1 VKTNPRIF
9 IFVLIAC
16 AVFFYKALP
25 GYYPVGLAQAEV
37 SSPASSA
44 TPVAATS
51 ASISSTSAATD
62 VSTDL
67 AAPVVQ
73 SKQDGLALAATP
85 VVLLTPVKDVVVPI
99 AAGMQGRIS
108 LDLRNIEVTD
118 ALKFLSLKTGVNM
131 IATKDVAGRVTLMVL
146 NVPAKDVFDIMLRSN
161 GLAYTKEGE
170 IYNIMTDEEYKSL
183 FGKKFA
189 DIRVVKVFR
198 IKYAIPE
205 QVFTMLDA
213 LKSEIGRVL
222 VEPDSGTALI
232 LDTPDKIAEIEKAI
246 STLEQ
251 KNLVRV
257 FQLKYAKAKDVEEQ
271 LKAQLDLKKVG
282 TVKAD
287 ERSNQV
293 IIQTL
298 PERMVNIEKMIASLD
313 QKTKQVL
320 IDSTIIKVKISDQLE
335 QGTEWEGLLAAASKY
350 GMAYFGANPF
360 SIIKPTTMD
369 TTNTYQTRYDYLT
382 NTMNNEIGSY
392 ASTSNTDSS
401 ASNAKTGP
409 GVLNLGIISGDKD
422 VNIVLK
428 YVQTLGNTQ
437 ILSNPKISIVNNQE
451 AKIHVGERQAYVT
464 STTTTGQST
473 STVSEE
479 VTFVD
484 VGIQLSVTPTINDDG
499 YVTMKIKPEISSVV
513 SFLDTPSGNK
523 IPIIDTSMSETTV
536 MVKDGTTI
544 IIGGLRREDKTAA
557 TEQFPF
563 LGNIPLLGYFFKNKT
578 AKTEKTEL
586 LVMITP
592 HIMTG
597 DVLVT
602 GDRREP
608 RFHDEPNKEYD
619 TYVPFNEKPDFKDE
633 ELLEKRISPK
643 GVPEE
648 EIKSYREYPSFKP
661 EQEYKPTFKGD
672 ASNDE

>member
-1 VKTNPRIF
+1 MKAIPRISIF
-9 IFVLIAC
+9 IILAC
-16 AVFFYKALP
+16 ASVFYKVQAEDHP
-25 GYYPVGLAQAEV
+25 GLAQAAV
-37 SSPASSA
+37 STPTVSTPAVSTT
-44 TPVAATS
+44 TPALTAVPQPAA
-51 ASISSTSAATD
+51 STSAAPAS
-62 VSTDL
+62 VPAASVPAAST
-67 AAPVVQ
+67 PP
-73 SKQDGLALAATP
+73 ALTTP
-85 VVLLTPVKDVVVPI
+85 VPEAIEPV
-99 AAGMQGRIS
+99 GMGGRIS

-161 GLAYTKEGE
+161 GLAFTKEGE
-170 IYNIMTDEEYKSL
+170 IYNIMTGDEYKAL

-189 DIRVVKVFR
+189 DIREVKVFR

-232 LDTPDKIAEIEKAI
+232 MDTPDKIAEIEKALA
-246 STLEQ
+246 TLEQ

-271 LKAQLDLKKVG
+271 LKSQLDLKKVG
-282 TVKAD
+282 TIKAD

-320 IDSTIIKVKISDQLE
+320 IDSTIIKVKLSDQLE
-335 QGTEWEGLLAAASKY
+335 TGGEWEGLLGAASKY
-350 GMAYFGANPF
+350 GMAYLGANPF
-360 SIIKPTTMD
+360 SVIRPTDVD
-369 TTNTYQTRYDYLT
+369 TTNTYQSRYDYLVK
-382 NTMNNEIGSY
+382 TMNGNIGSY
-392 ASTSNTDSS
+392 ASTSNTASS
-401 ASNAKTGP
+401 ASSTSKTGP

-422 VNIVLK
+422 INVVLK

-499 YVTMKIKPEISSVV
+499 YITMKIKPEISSVV

-523 IPIIDTSMSETTV
+523 IPIIDTSVAETTI

-544 IIGGLRREDKTAA
+544 IIGGLRREDKTSAA
-557 TEQFPF
+557 EQFPF
-563 LGNIPLLGYFFKNKT
+563 LSKIPIISYFFKNQTSKI
-578 AKTEKTEL
+578 ERTEL

-592 HIMTG
+592 HIITG
-597 DVLVT
+597 DVLAT

-608 RFHDEPNKEYD
+608 RFLDAPNKEYD
-619 TYVPFNEKPDFKDE
+619 RYAPFTEKPDFKDQETPE
-633 ELLEKRISPK
+633 EKIGPK
-643 GVPEE
+643 GAPEE
-648 EIKSYREYPSFKP
+648 EIKSYREYP
-661 EQEYKPTFKGD
+661 
-672 ASNDE
+672 

>member
-1 VKTNPRIF
+1 MKATQRIS
-9 IFVLIAC
+9 IFVILAC
-16 AVFFYKALP
+16 SSLLYKVQAEDH
-25 GYYPVGLAQAEV
+25 PVVLAQAAV
-37 SSPASSA
+37 SSPAASTPAASTPPVALTLAVVPQQPASTPAASTPAAPA
-44 TPVAATS
+44 TPAQEV
-51 ASISSTSAATD
+51 II
-62 VSTDL
+62 
-67 AAPVVQ
+67 PM
-73 SKQDGLALAATP
+73 
-85 VVLLTPVKDVVVPI
+85 
-99 AAGMQGRIS
+99 AAGMNAKIS

-131 IATKDVAGRVTLMVL
+131 ISTKDVSGRVTLMVL

-170 IYNIMTDEEYKSL
+170 IYNIMTGEEYKAL

-189 DIRVVKVFR
+189 DIREVKVFR

-232 LDTPDKIAEIEKAI
+232 MDTPDKIAEIEKAL

-271 LKAQLDLKKVG
+271 LKSQLDLKKVG
-282 TVKAD
+282 TIKAD

-293 IIQTL
+293 IVQTL

-320 IDSTIIKVKISDQLE
+320 IDSTIIKVKLSDQLDT
-335 QGTEWEGLLAAASKY
+335 GAEWQGLLGAASQY
-350 GMAYFGANPF
+350 GMTYAGASPF
-360 SIIKPTTMD
+360 SVIKPVETTATNLF
-369 TTNTYQTRYDYLT
+369 TTRGDFLKSLGNQ
-382 NTMNNEIGSY
+382 IGSY
-392 ASTSNTDSS
+392 PFSGNSLNTNSGTSS
-401 ASNAKTGP
+401 GP
-409 GVLNLGIISGDKD
+409 GIMHVGIIDSQHDID
-422 VNIVLK
+422 ILLK
-428 YVQTLGNTQ
+428 YVQTLGSTQ
-437 ILSNPKISIVNNQE
+437 ILSNPKISIINNQE

-484 VGIQLSVTPTINDDG
+484 VGIQLSVTPTINEDG

-523 IPIIDTSMSETTV
+523 IPIIDTSVAETTV
-536 MVKDGTTI
+536 MVKDGSTI
-544 IIGGLRREDKTAA
+544 IIGGLRREDKTSSA
-557 TEQFPF
+557 EQFPF
-563 LGNIPLLGYFFKNKT
+563 LSKIPILSFFFKQQVK
-578 AKTEKTEL
+578 KTERTEL

-592 HIMTG
+592 HITTG
-597 DVLVT
+597 DILTT
-602 GDRREP
+602 GNKREP
-608 RFHDEPNKEYD
+608 RFMDAPNKEYD
-619 TYVPFNEKPDFKDE
+619 TYVPFTEKPDFKTQE
-633 ELLEKRISPK
+633 PPEKKIEPK
-643 GVPEE
+643 GAPEE
-648 EIKSYREYPSFKP
+648 EIKSYREYPSFKQ
-661 EQEYKPTFKGD
+661 EEEYKPTFKGD
-672 ASNDE
+672 ASNE

>member
-1 VKTNPRIF
+1 MKTAQRIF
-9 IFVLIAC
+9 IFVILVC
-16 AVFFYKALP
+16 ASLFFKVQAEDHP
-25 GYYPVGLAQAEV
+25 ADLAQAAV
-37 SSPASSA
+37 SSPVAS
-44 TPVAATS
+44 TPVA
-51 ASISSTSAATD
+51 STSSIPSTPAA
-62 VSTDL
+62 VSV
-67 AAPVVQ
+67 P
-73 SKQDGLALAATP
+73 ATP
-85 VVLLTPVKDVVVPI
+85 ATPDQPAPAETSQKSETEGVGAIEPM
-99 AAGMQGRIS
+99 AAGMEGRIS

-118 ALKFLSLKTGVNM
+118 ALKFLAMKTGVNM
-131 IATKDVAGRVTLMVL
+131 ISTKDVSGRVTLMVL

-170 IYNIMTDEEYKSL
+170 IYNIMTGDEYKAL

-189 DIRVVKVFR
+189 DIREVKVFR

-232 LDTPDKIAEIEKAI
+232 MDTPDKIAEIEKAL

-271 LKAQLDLKKVG
+271 LKTQLDAKKVG
-282 TVKAD
+282 TIKAD

-293 IIQTL
+293 IVQTL
-298 PERMVNIEKMIASLD
+298 PERMANIEKMITSLD

-320 IDSTIIKVKISDQLE
+320 IDSTIIKVKLTDQLE
-335 QGTEWEGLLAAASKY
+335 TGAEWEGLLGAASKY
-350 GMAYFGANPF
+350 GMAYLGANPF
-360 SIIKPTTMD
+360 SIIKPTTTD
-369 TTNTYQTRYDYLT
+369 TTNTYQSRYDYLT
-382 NTMNNEIGSY
+382 KTMNNEIGSY
-392 ASTSNTDSS
+392 PATYNTASSTSTT
-401 ASNAKTGP
+401 KTGP

-499 YVTMKIKPEISSVV
+499 FVTMKIKPEISSVV

-523 IPIIDTSMSETTV
+523 IPIIDTSVAETTV

-544 IIGGLRREDKTAA
+544 IIGGLRRDDKTAA
-557 TEQFPF
+557 IEQFP
-563 LGNIPLLGYFFKNKT
+563 LLSKVPILSYFFKNKT
-578 AKTEKTEL
+578 TDTERTEL

-592 HIMTG
+592 HIITGEVLTTG
-597 DVLVT
+597 DK
-602 GDRREP
+602 REP
-608 RFHDEPNKEYD
+608 RYMDEPNKEYG
-619 TYVPFNEKPDFKDE
+619 TYAPFTEKPDFKDQE
-633 ELLEKRISPK
+633 PAENKIEPK
-643 GVPEE
+643 GAPEE
-648 EIKSYREYPSFKP
+648 EVKPGYGYPSFKK
-661 EQEYKPTFKGD
+661 EEEYKPTFKGD
-672 ASNDE
+672 PSNE

>member
-1 VKTNPRIF
+1 MKAAAKMIT
-9 IFVLIAC
+9 IFVFMLFAC
-16 AVFFYKALP
+16 LFPK
-25 GYYPVGLAQAEV
+25 AQAEEIAALGKTA
-37 SSPASSA
+37 ASSSA
-44 TPVAATS
+44 PQANPVAV
-51 ASISSTSAATD
+51 AANPAP
-62 VSTDL
+62 
-67 AAPVVQ
+67 AA
-73 SKQDGLALAATP
+73 
-85 VVLLTPVKDVVVPI
+85 DVVAQPLAPAVEPAKASRDEKSLTGEI
-99 AAGMQGRIS
+99 TGLPAGMESRIS
-108 LDLRNIEVTD
+108 LDFRNIDVTD

-131 IATKDVAGRVTLMVL
+131 ISTKDVTGRVTLMVS

-161 GLAYTKEGE
+161 GLAYVKEGE
-170 IYNIMTDEEYKSL
+170 IYNIMTGDEYKAL
-183 FGKKFA
+183 LGKKFD
-189 DIRVVKVFR
+189 DIREVRVFK

-232 LDTPDKIAEIEKAI
+232 MDTPAKIAEIEKAI

-287 ERSNQV
+287 ERSNQL

-298 PERMVNIEKMIASLD
+298 PERMVNIEKLISSLD

-320 IDSTIIKVKISDQLE
+320 IDSTIIKVKLSDELE
-335 QGTEWEGLLAAASKY
+335 TGAEWEGLLSSVSKY
-350 GMAYFGANPF
+350 GAAYFGANPY
-360 SIIKPTTMD
+360 SVIKPIETD
-369 TTNTYQTRYDYLT
+369 TTNLFTSRYDNYR
-382 NTMNNEIGSY
+382 NSGNQIGSY
-392 ASTSNTDSS
+392 PFSGNTGTTNSGS
-401 ASNAKTGP
+401 KSGP
-409 GVLNLGIISGDKD
+409 GVIHLGLIDSDRD
-422 VNIVLK
+422 MDIVLK
-428 YVQTLGNTQ
+428 YVQSLQNTQ

-544 IIGGLRREDKTAA
+544 VIGGLRREDKTSSS
-557 TEQFPF
+557 EEFPF
-563 LGNIPLLGYFFKNKT
+563 LGKIPILNFFFKTKT
-578 AKTEKTEL
+578 GKVEKTEL
-586 LVMITP
+586 LVLITP
-592 HIMTG
+592 HITSG
-597 DVLVT
+597 DALVT

-608 RFHDEPNKEYD
+608 RFMDEPNKEYN
-619 TYVPFNEKPDFKDE
+619 TYPSFTEKPHFKGE
-633 ELLEKRISPK
+633 EPPDKDARPK
-643 GVPEE
+643 ATIAEEVKPYTQYTTIKPEE
-648 EIKSYREYPSFKP
+648 EYKP
-661 EQEYKPTFKGD
+661 EFKGED
-672 ASNDE
+672 NNG

>member
-1 VKTNPRIF
+1 MKKAPRVF
-9 IFVLIAC
+9 IFVILVC
-16 AVFFYKALP
+16 AFLLYKVQAEDRPALVEAAVASAP
-25 GYYPVGLAQAEV
+25 VASAPAAGLTPEVTPQAPESTPAVSAPAVSAPEAAESGPVGM
-37 SSPASSA
+37 
-44 TPVAATS
+44 
-51 ASISSTSAATD
+51 
-62 VSTDL
+62 
-67 AAPVVQ
+67 
-73 SKQDGLALAATP
+73 G
-85 VVLLTPVKDVVVPI
+85 
-99 AAGMQGRIS
+99 GRIS

-131 IATKDVAGRVTLMVL
+131 ISTKDVTGRVTLMVL

-170 IYNIMTDEEYKSL
+170 IYNIMTGEEYKSL
-183 FGKKFA
+183 FGKRFA
-189 DIRVVKVFR
+189 DIREVKVFR

-222 VEPDSGTALI
+222 VEPDSGTAI
-232 LDTPDKIAEIEKAI
+232 IMDTPEKIAEIEKML

-257 FQLKYAKAKDVEEQ
+257 FQLKYAKAKDIEEQ
-271 LKAQLDLKKVG
+271 LKAQLDVKKVG
-282 TVKAD
+282 TIKAD

-313 QKTKQVL
+313 QRTKQVL
-320 IDSTIIKVKISDQLE
+320 VDSTIIKVKLSDQLDT
-335 QGTEWEGLLAAASKY
+335 GAEWEGILGAATKY
-350 GMAYFGANPF
+350 GMAYAGANPF
-360 SIIKPTTMD
+360 SVIKPVETD
-369 TTNTYQTRYDYLT
+369 TTNLYSTRNDFLT
-382 NTMNNEIGSY
+382 KTLGNQIGSY
-392 ASTSNTDSS
+392 PFSGNTLNTS
-401 ASNAKTGP
+401 AGQKTGP
-409 GVLNLGIISGDKD
+409 GILHVGILDSKRDFDVL
-422 VNIVLK
+422 LK
-428 YVQTLGNTQ
+428 YVQTLGSTQ

-536 MVKDGTTI
+536 MCKDGATI
-544 IIGGLRREDKTAA
+544 IIGGLRREDKTSTA
-557 TEQFPF
+557 EQFPF
-563 LGNIPLLGYFFKNKT
+563 LSKIPVLSFFFKQQVK
-578 AKTEKTEL
+578 KTERTEL

-592 HIMTG
+592 HIVTG
-597 DVLVT
+597 DVLAT
-602 GDRREP
+602 GDSREP
-608 RFHDEPNKEYD
+608 RFMDAPSKEYD
-619 TYVPFNEKPDFKDE
+619 SYAPFVEKPHFKDQE
-633 ELLEKRISPK
+633 EPEKIVEPK
-643 GVPEE
+643 GHPEE

-661 EQEYKPTFKGD
+661 EQEYKPTIKGD
-672 ASNDE
+672 DSNE

>member
-1 VKTNPRIF
+1 MQRIF
-9 IFVLIAC
+9 ILIILGGT
-16 AVFFYKALP
+16 FFLYK
-25 GYYPVGLAQAEV
+25 AQAEDRPVALAQGSV
-37 SSPASSA
+37 SSPVVSQQAVSA
-44 TPVAATS
+44 PLVPAQAAAAATM
-51 ASISSTSAATD
+51 
-62 VSTDL
+62 
-67 AAPVVQ
+67 P
-73 SKQDGLALAATP
+73 AATP
-85 VVLLTPVKDVVVPI
+85 QQAPAKPQVKEVVEPVAV
-99 AAGMQGRIS
+99 GMSGRIS

-118 ALKFLSLKTGVNM
+118 ALKFLSLKTGINM
-131 IATKDVAGRVTLMVL
+131 ISTKDVSGRVTLMVL
-146 NVPAKDVFDIMLRSN
+146 DVPAKDVFDIMLRSN

-170 IYNIMTDEEYKSL
+170 IYNVMTGDEYKTL
-183 FGKKFA
+183 FGKRFA
-189 DIRVVKVFR
+189 DIREVKVFR

-205 QVFTMLDA
+205 QVFTLLDA

-232 LDTPDKIAEIEKAI
+232 MDTPDKIAEIEKAL

-251 KNLVRV
+251 RNLVRV
-257 FQLKYAKAKDVEEQ
+257 FQLKYAKAKDVEEH
-271 LKAQLDLKKVG
+271 LKSQLDLKKVG
-282 TVKAD
+282 TIKAD

-320 IDSTIIKVKISDQLE
+320 IDSTIIKVKLSDQLE
-335 QGTEWEGLLAAASKY
+335 TGAEWEGLLGAASKY
-350 GMAYFGANPF
+350 GMTYLGANPF
-360 SIIKPTTMD
+360 SVIRPTDMD
-369 TTNTYQTRYDYLT
+369 TTNTYQSRYDYLV
-382 NTMNNEIGSY
+382 NTMNNQIGSY
-392 ASTSNTDSS
+392 ASTSNTASS
-401 ASNAKTGP
+401 ASSTSKTGP
-409 GVLNLGIISGDKD
+409 GILNLGIISDDKD
-422 VNIVLK
+422 VNVVLK

-536 MVKDGTTI
+536 MVKDGSTI
-544 IIGGLRREDKTAA
+544 IIGGLRREDKTSAS
-557 TEQFPF
+557 EEF
-563 LGNIPLLGYFFKNKT
+563 PLLSKIPILSFFFKNKT
-578 AKTEKTEL
+578 NKVEKTEL

-592 HIMTG
+592 HITAG
-597 DVLVT
+597 DVLTT

-608 RFHDEPNKEYD
+608 RFMDEPNKEYGV
-619 TYVPFNEKPDFKDE
+619 YAPFTEKPDFKDAPAR
-633 ELLEKRISPK
+633 EKKVEPK
-643 GVPEE
+643 GAPEE
-648 EIKSYREYPSFKP
+648 EIKSYREYPVFKQ
-661 EQEYKPTFKGD
+661 EEEYKPTLKGD
-672 ASNDE
+672 ASNE

>member
-1 VKTNPRIF
+1 MKIIQRIF
-9 IFVLIAC
+9 IFIILVCLTL
-16 AVFFYKALP
+16 FYKVQAEDQSSN
-25 GYYPVGLAQAEV
+25 LAQAAV
-37 SSPASSA
+37 SSPAAAPSVPASAPVSSDIPA
-44 TPVAATS
+44 TPAS
-51 ASISSTSAATD
+51 ASQNPP
-62 VSTDL
+62 
-67 AAPVVQ
+67 AAP
-73 SKQDGLALAATP
+73 AAVIP
-85 VVLLTPVKDVVVPI
+85 EAAAPAAIKVPEAVEPI
-99 AAGMQGRIS
+99 AGGMNGRIS

-118 ALKFLSLKTGVNM
+118 ALKFLSIKTGVNM
-131 IATKDVAGRVTLMVL
+131 ISTKDVSGRVTLMVL
-146 NVPAKDVFDIMLRSN
+146 NVPARDVFDIMLRSN

-170 IYNIMTDEEYKSL
+170 IYNIMSGDEYKAL

-189 DIRVVKVFR
+189 DIREVKVFR

-205 QVFTMLDA
+205 QVFAMLDA

-232 LDTPDKIAEIEKAI
+232 MDTPEKIAEIEKAL

-271 LKAQLDLKKVG
+271 LKAQLDTKKVG
-282 TVKAD
+282 TIKAD

-293 IIQTL
+293 IVQTL

-320 IDSTIIKVKISDQLE
+320 IDSTIIKVKVSDQLE
-335 QGTEWEGLLAAASKY
+335 TGAEWEGLLAAASEY

-360 SIIKPTTMD
+360 SVIKPTTMD
-369 TTNTYQTRYDYLT
+369 TTNTYQSRYDYLT
-382 NTMNNEIGSY
+382 KTMNNNIGSY
-392 ASTSNTDSS
+392 PSTGNTESSS
-401 ASNAKTGP
+401 ATSKTGP
-409 GVLNLGIISGDKD
+409 GVLHLGIIDSKRD
-422 VNIVLK
+422 VDIILK

-484 VGIQLSVTPTINDDG
+484 VGIQLSVTPTINEDG

-536 MVKDGTTI
+536 MVKDGSTI

-563 LGNIPLLGYFFKNKT
+563 LGNIPFIGYFFKNKT

-592 HIMTG
+592 HITTG
-597 DVLVT
+597 DILVT

-608 RFHDEPNKEYD
+608 RFHDEPNKEYNK
-619 TYVPFNEKPDFKDE
+619 YESFGEKPDFKE
-633 ELLEKRISPK
+633 EEAPEKKISPK
-643 GVPEE
+643 GAPEDE
-648 EIKSYREYPSFKP
+648 VKSYREYPSFKP
-661 EQEYKPTFKGD
+661 EQEYQPTFKGD
-672 ASNDE
+672 ASNE

>member
-1 VKTNPRIF
+1 MKAAPRIF
-9 IFVLIAC
+9 IFIFFIIAC
-16 AVFFYKALP
+16 LFSK
-25 GYYPVGLAQAEV
+25 AQAEELTVLAKPAV
-37 SSPASSA
+37 SSSTQQASAS
-44 TPVAATS
+44 TVAATPQV
-51 ASISSTSAATD
+51 TSAAAEIAVEPL
-62 VSTDL
+62 VSSAQPGNKPFPD
-67 AAPVVQ
+67 
-73 SKQDGLALAATP
+73 ATESLP
-85 VVLLTPVKDVVVPI
+85 
-99 AAGMQGRIS
+99 AGMEARIS

-131 IATKDVAGRVTLMVL
+131 ISTRDVTGRVTLMVS

-170 IYNIMTDEEYKSL
+170 IYNIMTGDEYKAL
-183 FGKKFA
+183 FGKKF
-189 DIRVVKVFR
+189 DDLREVRVFR
-198 IKYAIPE
+198 IQYAIPE
-205 QVFTMLDA
+205 QVFSMLDA

-232 LDTPDKIAEIEKAI
+232 MDTPAKIAEIEKAI

-257 FQLKYAKAKDVEEQ
+257 FQLKYAKAKDVEEH

-282 TVKAD
+282 TIKAD

-293 IIQTL
+293 VVQTL
-298 PERMVNIEKMIASLD
+298 PERMVNIERMIASLD

-320 IDSTIIKVKISDQLE
+320 IDSTIIKVKLSDKLE
-335 QGTEWEGLLAAASKY
+335 TGAEWEGLLSSLSEY

-360 SIIKPTTMD
+360 SVIKPVETD
-369 TTNTYQTRYDYLT
+369 TTNIFSTRQDYYNSLGKQIGAYPFSGNTGVT
-382 NTMNNEIGSY
+382 NSGSK
-392 ASTSNTDSS
+392 S
-401 ASNAKTGP
+401 GP
-409 GVLNLGIISGDKD
+409 GVIHVGLIDSKRDMD
-422 VNIVLK
+422 IVLK

-484 VGIQLSVTPTINDDG
+484 VGIQLSVTPTINEDG

-544 IIGGLRREDKTAA
+544 IIGGLRREDKTSS

-563 LGNIPLLGYFFKNKT
+563 LGKIPFLGYFFRDKSN
-578 AKTEKTEL
+578 KTEKTEL

-608 RFHDEPNKEYD
+608 RFMDEPNKEYN
-619 TYVPFNEKPDFKDE
+619 TYPSFTEKPDFKDQLIPERDVTPKAAVAE
-633 ELLEKRISPK
+633 EVKPYSQYPVLK
-643 GVPEE
+643 PEE
-648 EIKSYREYPSFKP
+648 EYIP
-661 EQEYKPTFKGD
+661 EFKGET
-672 ASNDE
+672 SQ

>member
-1 VKTNPRIF
+1 VKIAKRIF
-9 IFVLIAC
+9 IFIIIICFSLL
-16 AVFFYKALP
+16 YKVQADDH
-25 GYYPVGLAQAEV
+25 PVVLAQIVGASSAASTPSTSSASVTEPLPVASTV
-37 SSPASSA
+37 SAAADAPQTSPAS
-44 TPVAATS
+44 TPP
-51 ASISSTSAATD
+51 ASTPPALTMLTKEAVES
-62 VSTDL
+62 
-67 AAPVVQ
+67 APV
-73 SKQDGLALAATP
+73 
-85 VVLLTPVKDVVVPI
+85 
-99 AAGMQGRIS
+99 GMSGRIS

-131 IATKDVAGRVTLMVL
+131 ISTKDVSGRVTLMVL

-161 GLAYTKEGE
+161 GLAYIKEGE
-170 IYNIMTDEEYKSL
+170 IYNIMSGDEYKAL
-183 FGKKFA
+183 FGKRFA
-189 DIRVVKVFR
+189 DIREVKVFR

-205 QVFTMLDA
+205 QVFAMLDA

-232 LDTPDKIAEIEKAI
+232 MDTPEKIVEIEKAL

-271 LKAQLDLKKVG
+271 LKAQLDAKKVG
-282 TVKAD
+282 TIKAD

-293 IIQTL
+293 IVQTL

-320 IDSTIIKVKISDQLE
+320 VDSTIIKVKLSNQLDT
-335 QGTEWEGLLAAASKY
+335 GAEWEGIIGAASRY

-360 SIIKPTTMD
+360 SVIKPVETD
-369 TTNTYQTRYDYLT
+369 ETNTFQTRTDYLK
-382 NTMNNEIGSY
+382 NTLNNSIGSY
-392 ASTSNTDSS
+392 PFSGNTLNTS
-401 ASNAKTGP
+401 AGQKTGP
-409 GVLNLGIISGDKD
+409 GVIHVGILDSKRDMDIL
-422 VNIVLK
+422 LK

-484 VGIQLSVTPTINDDG
+484 VGIQLSVTPTINEDG

-536 MVKDGTTI
+536 MCKDGSTI
-544 IIGGLRREDKTAA
+544 IIGGLRREDKTSSA
-557 TEQFPF
+557 EQFPF
-563 LGNIPLLGYFFKNKT
+563 LSKVPILSFFFKQQVK
-578 AKTEKTEL
+578 KTERTEL

-592 HIMTG
+592 HIVTG
-597 DVLVT
+597 DTLTT

-608 RFHDEPNKEYD
+608 RFSDAPNKEYN
-619 TYVPFNEKPDFKDE
+619 TYIPLTEKPDFKADE
-633 ELLEKRISPK
+633 TVEKKIEPK
-643 GVPEE
+643 GAPEE

-661 EQEYKPTFKGD
+661 EQEYKPTLKGE
-672 ASNDE
+672 ANNG

>member
-1 VKTNPRIF
+1 VKTIRRIF
-9 IFVLIAC
+9 IFVIIAC
-16 AVFFYKALP
+16 LSLFYK
-25 GYYPVGLAQAEV
+25 VQADEQSVVLVQAAV
-37 SSPASSA
+37 SAP
-44 TPVAATS
+44 ATS
-51 ASISSTSAATD
+51 TSSLPAPAPAA
-62 VSTDL
+62 VNQQP
-67 AAPVVQ
+67 APIP
-73 SKQDGLALAATP
+73 STP
-85 VVLLTPVKDVVVPI
+85 VVAPQPPAAKPVVSVTVTTPAQEVVEPI
-99 AAGMQGRIS
+99 AAGMNGKIS

-131 IATKDVAGRVTLMVL
+131 ISTKDVSGRVTLLVN
-146 NVPAKDVFDIMLRSN
+146 NVSAKDVFDIMLRSN

-170 IYNIMTDEEYKSL
+170 IYNIMSGDEYKAL

-232 LDTPDKIAEIEKAI
+232 MDTPSKIAEIEKAL

-271 LKAQLDLKKVG
+271 LKAQLDAKKVG
-282 TVKAD
+282 TIKAD

-320 IDSTIIKVKISDQLE
+320 IDSTIIKVKLTNQLDTGA
-335 QGTEWEGLLAAASKY
+335 QWEGLLSSVSQYGAAY
-350 GMAYFGANPF
+350 LGANPF
-360 SIIKPTTMD
+360 SVIKPVTTSATNLFTTRSD
-369 TTNTYQTRYDYLT
+369 YYKSLGNQIGSYPFSGNSETTNT
-382 NTMNNEIGSY
+382 GSY
-392 ASTSNTDSS
+392 S
-401 ASNAKTGP
+401 GP
-409 GVLNLGIISGDKD
+409 GVLHVGLIDSKRDMD
-422 VNIVLK
+422 IVLK
-428 YVQTLGNTQ
+428 YMQTLGSTQ

-499 YVTMKIKPEISSVV
+499 YITMKIKPEISSVV
-513 SFLDTPSGNK
+513 SFLETPSGNK
-523 IPIIDTSMSETTV
+523 IPIIDTSVAETTV
-536 MVKDGTTI
+536 MCKDGATI
-544 IIGGLRREDKTAA
+544 IIGGLRREDKTSNG
-557 TEQFPF
+557 TSFPF
-563 LGNIPLLGYFFKNKT
+563 LSKIPILGYFFKDDTK
-578 AKTEKTEL
+578 ATEKTEL
-586 LVMITP
+586 LVMLTP
-592 HIMTG
+592 HITSG

-602 GDRREP
+602 GGKREP
-608 RFHDEPNKEYD
+608 RFMDVPNQDYGEYA
-619 TYVPFNEKPDFKDE
+619 PFTEKPDFKDGE
-633 ELLEKRISPK
+633 SPEKKIESK
-643 GVPEE
+643 GIPEQ
-648 EIKSYREYPSFKP
+648 EIKSYSEYPSFKK
-661 EQEYKPTFKGD
+661 EEEYKPTLKGD
-672 ASNDE
+672 ASNE